1 MWNGLRSLLR
11 NHRTRLF
18 LIVFL
23 TVLIWASLFGLFFE
37 GFRYLSTFDRNGP
50 VSYKV
55 TELLF
60 GLFFLSVTMLT
71 IFSSGLLLYG
81 NLFRNPE
88 AWFLL
93 STPARAD
100 QIFAYKFQEALLFS
114 GWSFLLLGLPLL
126 LGYGITMGA
135 SWVYYALFPFYLL
148 GFLLMPGA
156 IGSMVCLLIVTYF
169 AKHRRLVLAVLLVVF
184 GALILLWIGS
194 VAQGAQLD
202 RVSDAWLRKLI
213 DHLRPTRN
221 SPPASWMTDG
231 LLSAA
236 QVKGTPVD
244 WWRWYWAGDSEVQP
258 LIDAIYNLLL
268 VWSYGLIFYLAAAY
282 MARRLYRRA
291 FDQVAGGGGRRR
303 KHRASWSDRL
313 LETVLAWTK
322 LHTRTFVLKDWRSFR
337 RDPAQWGQVL
347 LLGSII
353 LLYFVN
359 IPNLPHGQYA
369 LHQRTLI
376 GLLNV
381 AVIALMQATYTSR
394 FVFPLMSMEGR
405 NFWILSLLPLQRD
418 QLLRSKFT
426 YAATFTVSTSLI
438 LVVLSEV
445 MLRLPWPVMLLH
457 TFTML
462 VLALGL
468 AALGVGMGAYLV
480 NLKETN
486 PSKIA
491 TGFGGT
497 INLLLSLAFSVF
509 GVAIAAVP
517 TLYYF
522 KDSWNPAATPPETV
536 ELESIGTWLICSA
549 LALALLGIAVVE
561 IPLRMGRYA
570 FRKMEF

>member
-1 MWNGLRSLLR
+1 MWNGLRSLVKH
-11 NHRTRLF
+11 HRMRLSLILF
-18 LIVFL
+18 LTL
-23 TVLIWASLFGLFFE
+23 GIWASMFILFFE
-37 GFRYLSTFDRNGP
+37 GFRFLNDLDKTGP
-50 VSYKV
+50 ISYSI

-71 IFSSGLLLYG
+71 VFSSGLLLYG

-100 QIFAYKFQEALLFS
+100 QIFAFKFKESLLFS

-126 LGYGITMGA
+126 LAYGIVMKA
-135 SWVYYALFPFYLL
+135 SWAFYALFPFYLL

-156 IGSMVCLLIVTYF
+156 IGGMTCLLVVTFF
-169 AKHRRLVLAVLLVVF
+169 AKHRKLVLFLLLVVF
-184 GALILLWIGS
+184 GSLILLWVGS

-202 RVSDAWLRKLI
+202 RVSDDWLRKLI
-213 DHLRPTRN
+213 DHLRPTRH
-221 SPPASWMTDG
+221 SPPSSWMTDG

-236 QVKGTPVD
+236 QIKGTPLD
-244 WWRWYWAGDSEVQP
+244 WWNWLRSGDSLGQP
-258 LIDAIYNLLL
+258 LVDAVYYLLL
-268 VWSYGLIFYLAAAY
+268 IWSYGLMTYMLAAFL
-282 MARRLYRRA
+282 ARKLYRRA
-291 FDQVAGGGGRRR
+291 FDQVAGGGGRKR
-303 KHRASWSDRL
+303 KYRASWSDRL
-313 LETVLAWTK
+313 VSVLLGWSDARTK
-322 LHTRTFVLKDWRSFR
+322 MFVLKDWRSFR

-347 LLGSII
+347 LLGTII

-381 AVIALMQATYTSR
+381 AVIALMLATYTSR

-405 NFWILSLLPLQRD
+405 NFWILSLLPIERD
-418 QLLRSKFT
+418 QLLRSKFA
-426 YAATFTVSTSLI
+426 YAASFTVTTSMI
-438 LVVLSEV
+438 LVLLSEV
-445 MLRLPWPVMLLH
+445 MLKLPWPILLLH
-457 TFTML
+457 SFTML

-468 AALGVGMGAYLV
+468 AGLGVGMGAYLV

-497 INLLLSLAFSVF
+497 INLLLSLGFSVL
-509 GVAIAAVP
+509 GVAVAGVP
-517 TLYYF
+517 SLAYF
-522 KDSWNPAATPPETV
+522 WESWKPNATPQESVEVET
-536 ELESIGTWLICSA
+536 IGLWLAGSM
-549 LALALLGIAVVE
+549 ALLAVLGFLAVVV
-561 IPLRMGRYA
+561 PLRMGRNA